1 MLRLLIPQKCFVA
14 NRYRHSST
22 LRRDAG
28 AVFVAIGMRRRDRDV
43 PRDENPRR
51 VIDAHFGRRDDDD
64 APPLLDSSEQ
74 RDALRAF
81 DDAIATHRRR
91 ASALLGASGLAIGVG
106 WFWGR
111 CALGALGG
119 GDVWAR
125 CPAHR
130 SVYGERASAKTLV
143 LACDALAGGT
153 FALSGAGCWRL
164 RVGDD
169 AGDAAAR
176 RAGRAATRLGA
187 VAGGLWVVAAIAASS
202 SSGATTL
209 QAAVPVVYAWLCA
222 SVASAT
228 AEQTRTIRRLRAS
241 TYAHKKV

>member
-1 MLRLLIPQKCFVA
+1 
-14 NRYRHSST
+14 
-22 LRRDAG
+22 
-28 AVFVAIGMRRRDRDV
+28 MRRRDRDV

-130 SVYGERASAKTLV
+130 SVYGERASAKALV

-187 VAGGLWVVAAIAASS
+187 VAGGAVGRRGDRGVVVERRDDVA
-202 SSGATTL
+202 G
-209 QAAVPVVYAWLCA
+209 AVPVVYAWLCA